1 MNDTM
6 NDNYEMNGKV
16 FTMPSN
22 PFPPIEI
29 KTKEEIDENRELYRK
44 AYNSSD

>member
-1 MNDTM
+1 MGDKM
-6 NDNYEMNGKV
+6 SDSYEMNGKG

-22 PFPPIEI
+22 PFPPM
-29 KTKEEIDENRELYRK
+29 KTKKEHDEIRELYRK